1 MSADVVYLKKA
12 LGGLVIAGSDLGE
25 PGQVAQVSIRVRMVY
40 CKTAWDDEGL
50 ACSRSPAGCWIS
62 AAPSPRTAR
71 QCSSTPRV
79 VAPKAV
85 PAHAEP
91 LGVLPADWR
100 PVEDG
105 LVASPLYWPTQGLL
119 GLFP

>member
-1 MSADVVYLKKA
+1 MSADVVYLKMA
-12 LGGLVIAGSDLGE
+12 LGGLVIVGNDPGE

-40 CKTAWDDEGL
+40 CNTAWDDEGL
-50 ACSRSPAGCWIS
+50 AGSRSPAGCWIS

-71 QCSSTPRV
+71 QSSSTPRV
-79 VAPKAV
+79 VGPKAV

-91 LGVLPADWR
+91 PEFLPVDWR
-100 PVEDG
+100 PAEDG